1 MHELYYAPKGHWEN
15 IYHNFKPIG
24 LGKVFCES
32 RCLYNWLV
40 GRNLAD
46 CGGVGQAKLVV
57 TDPGKKEEEGGLVS
71 PLVKADGMVWR
82 SSRSRLG
89 VFEGMGEV
97 KG

>member
-1 MHELYYAPKGHWEN
+1 
-15 IYHNFKPIG
+15 
-24 LGKVFCES
+24 
-32 RCLYNWLV
+32 
-40 GRNLAD
+40 LAD